1 MDDQAR
7 APRRKLGLSAADLAP
22 AAGLTAGA
30 RLLARAARPPRPSSG
45 VEPARAAAVEP
56 VALTLSGRRPTRA
69 TERLLGSHPSIA
81 RRIARATDRPGV
93 TR

>member
-1 MDDQAR
+1 MDDRAR

-45 VEPARAAAVEP
+45 AGPERAAAVDP
-56 VALTLSGRRPTRA
+56 VRLTRSGRRPTRA
-69 TERLLGSHPSIA
+69 TERLLRSHPSTA
-81 RRIARATDRPGV
+81 RRIARAIDRPGV
-93 TR
+93 AR